1 MAELLIKGQ
10 VMKKAVCILA
20 VSLIVIFAGCQQSQE
35 KQTTGVSRKD
45 RLVANENL
53 DLKNEI
59 TRCKE
64 EIEKQKSLVRQCEE
78 EKKKADQQANET
90 TTWLLNELPK
100 NLLDEASKLSEEN
113 ANLTA
118 KIAARTPSFY
128 SRIPDHDKVH
138 CPKTRNPC
146 PPLSRRWI

>member
-1 MAELLIKGQ
+1 
-10 VMKKAVCILA
+10 MKNRFERLTTGAVCILA

-59 TRCKE
+59 TRCQE
-64 EIEKQKSLVRQCEE
+64 EIEKQKNLVSQCEKEKE
-78 EKKKADQQANET
+78 EMDRQANET
-90 TTWLLNELPK
+90 MKWLMDELPK
-100 NLLDEASKLSEEN
+100 DLLDDASKLSEEN

-118 KIAARTPSFY
+118 KIAELEKALKESNSQPQQ
-128 SRIPDHDKVH
+128 K
-138 CPKTRNPC
+138 
-146 PPLSRRWI
+146 

>member
-35 KQTTGVSRKD
+35 KQTIGVSRKD

-59 TRCKE
+59 TRCQQ
-64 EIEKQKSLVRQCEE
+64 EIERQKALVLQCEK
-78 EKKKADQQANET
+78 EKEDLDKQCNDNAK
-90 TTWLLNELPK
+90 WLMDELPK
-100 NLLDEASKLSEEN
+100 DLLNDASKLSEEN

-118 KIAARTPSFY
+118 KIAELEKALKESNSQPQQ
-128 SRIPDHDKVH
+128 K
-138 CPKTRNPC
+138 
-146 PPLSRRWI
+146 

>member
-20 VSLIVIFAGCQQSQE
+20 VLLIVIFAGCQQSQE

-59 TRCKE
+59 TRCQA
-64 EIEKQKSLVRQCEE
+64 EIEKQKNLVSQCENEKE
-78 EKKKADQQANET
+78 EMDRQANET
-90 TTWLLNELPK
+90 MKWLLDELPK
-100 NLLDEASKLSEEN
+100 DLLNDASKLSEEN

-118 KIAARTPSFY
+118 KIAELEKALKESNSQPQQ
-128 SRIPDHDKVH
+128 K
-138 CPKTRNPC
+138 
-146 PPLSRRWI
+146 